1 MPVEDKNNP
10 RDLYPLLS
18 PPPTPELP
26 DELEIEQPVEE
37 VIVEETPTRE
47 ANGDDLDDLFKV
59 PSRED
64 PDMRIDDVV
73 SVSEEDVFGE
83 GGEDM
88 SDLLEVSDED
98 IMGEDW
104 GEPTPAP
111 QPTQPKHVVIR
122 KVRRTS
128 KPYIPPP
135 ASVRRLNV

>member
-1 MPVEDKNNP
+1 MPEDKQ
-10 RDLYPLLS
+10 RYFK
-18 PPPTPELP
+18 PELP
-26 DELEIEQPVEE
+26 QLPVDLSRRIEQELEQPDEE
-37 VIVEETPTRE
+37 DFIVEDTPTRE

-104 GEPTPAP
+104 GEPAPPP

-135 ASVRRLNV
+135 ASIRRLNV